1 MNPPAVERRKVVM
14 QVVVGFVKP
23 SSRSFGV
30 VLASPNDIIGNDLL
44 TDGQPNGRLRNFFT
58 SSFDTTEKIADAFLA
73 AGGSLILRTRSGK
86 GPKAVGWVIKDG
98 LPALSL
104 SGASKGAKVEVKVLI
119 EEATWQ

>member
-1 MNPPAVERRKVVM
+1 M

-23 SSRSFGV
+23 SSRSFG
-30 VLASPNDIIGNDLL
+30 LTMASANGTVSGDLL
-44 TDGQPNGRLRNFFT
+44 LDGQPNGRLRNFLT

-73 AGGSLILRTRSGK
+73 AGGSLIVRTRFGK
-86 GPKAVGWVIKDG
+86 GPKAVGWTVKDG
-98 LPALSL
+98 MPALSF

>member
-1 MNPPAVERRKVVM
+1 M
-14 QVVVGFVKP
+14 QVAVGFVKP

-30 VLASPNDIIGNDLL
+30 TMASPSGVVSNDLL
-44 TDGQPNGRLRNFFT
+44 IDGQPNGRLRNFLT

-86 GPKAVGWVIKDG
+86 GPKAVGWVCKDG

-104 SGASKGAKVEVKVLI
+104 SGGSKGAKIEVKVLI

>member
-14 QVVVGFVKP
+14 QVVVGFMKP

-30 VLASPNDIIGNDLL
+30 VLASPSDIIGNDLL
-44 TDGQPNGRLRNFFT
+44 TDGQPNGRLRNFLT

-73 AGGSLILRTRSGK
+73 AGGSLILRTRAGTA
-86 GPKAVGWVIKDG
+86 PKTVGWVCKDG
-98 LPALSL
+98 LPALAL
-104 SGASKGAKVEVKVLI
+104 SGAATGTKVEMKLLI